1 MYPCSLCQNRETV
14 MPKIKTKKGAL
25 KRFKRTGGGRLLR
38 NRAFASHIM
47 TKKSSKRKRNLRKYT
62 LLDKTEIKKVERL
75 LPYK

>member
-1 MYPCSLCQNRETV
+1 

-25 KRFKRTGGGRLLR
+25 KRFKRTGSGKLVR

-47 TKKSSKRKRNLRKYT
+47 TKKSQKRKRNLRKST
-62 LLDKTEIKKVERL
+62 IVDKTEVKKVARL

>member
-1 MYPCSLCQNRETV
+1 

-25 KRFKRTGGGRLLR
+25 KRFKRTGSGKLVR

-47 TKKSSKRKRNLRKYT
+47 TKKSRKRKRNLRKST
-62 LLDKTEIKKVERL
+62 IVDKTEVKKVARL

>member
-1 MYPCSLCQNRETV
+1 

-38 NRAFASHIM
+38 NRAFASHIL
-47 TKKSSKRKRNLRKYT
+47 TKKSSKRKRRLRKYT
-62 LLDKTEIKKVERL
+62 LLDKTDTKRVARL